1 MTTATVTLQTLNPK
15 DANDLEQFTLE
26 RPAIAQF
33 LFEHLDEYGDSLADI
48 ERCLDYA
55 ASPAEGKGGSVILT
69 KDGSNNRSQDE
80 SSITGAVV
88 INDTGMQGYIP
99 EHMLVY
105 IAVHR
110 DYRGQGL
117 GKTLLAATL
126 DAVPG
131 SVALHVEADNP
142 ARHLYEK
149 LGFETKYLEMRLA
162 R

>member
-1 MTTATVTLQTLNPK
+1 MTTATFTFQTLNLK
-15 DANDLEQFTLE
+15 DSASQETFALE

-33 LFEHLDEYGDSLADI
+33 LHEHLDEYGDSLADI

-55 ASPAEGKGGSVILT
+55 ASSEAGKGGSVVFAKDSSKDSS
-69 KDGSNNRSQDE
+69 KDGQP
-80 SSITGAVV
+80 IIGAVV
-88 INDTGMQGYIP
+88 FNDTGMQGYIP

-105 IAVHR
+105 IAVHA

-117 GKTLLAATL
+117 GKALLAEAL
-126 DAVPG
+126 KAVPG

-142 ARHLYEK
+142 AKHLYEK
-149 LGFETKYLEMRLA
+149 LGFEMKYLEMRLP

>member
-1 MTTATVTLQTLNPK
+1 MTTATVTLQTLNLK
-15 DANDLEQFTLE
+15 DVDDLEQFTLE
-26 RPAIAQF
+26 RPAIAHF
-33 LFEHLDEYGDSLADI
+33 LFEHLDEYGDSRADI

-55 ASPAEGKGGSVILT
+55 ASPAEGKGGSVILA
-69 KDGSNNRSQDE
+69 KDVSKNGNKNGDT
-80 SSITGAVV
+80 ITGAVV
-88 INDTGMQGYIP
+88 INDTGMRGYIP

-117 GKTLLAATL
+117 GKTLLAAAL
-126 DAVPG
+126 DTVPG

>member
-1 MTTATVTLQTLNPK
+1 MATPTPTATINTMVLQTLNLK
-15 DANDLEQFTLE
+15 DAVCCEQFALE

-33 LFEHLDEYGDSLADI
+33 LFEHLEEYGDSLADI
-48 ERCLDYA
+48 NRCLDYA
-55 ASPAEGKGGSVILT
+55 ASDAEGKGGSVVLA
-69 KDGSNNRSQDE
+69 KDGDT
-80 SSITGAVV
+80 ITGAVV
-88 INDTGMQGYIP
+88 FNDTGMQGYIP

-117 GKTLLAATL
+117 GKQLLAEAL

-149 LGFETKYLEMRLA
+149 LGFATKYLEMRLA

>member
-1 MTTATVTLQTLNPK
+1 MTTATVTLQTLNLK
-15 DANDLEQFTLE
+15 DATDLEQFTLE

-55 ASPAEGKGGSVILT
+55 ASPAEGKGGSVILS
-69 KDGSNNRSQDE
+69 KDGDT
-80 SSITGAVV
+80 ITGAVV

-117 GKTLLAATL
+117 GKTLLAAAL

-131 SVALHVEADNP
+131 SIALHVEADNP